1 MILFSMDAY
10 KYLPITTLHDVKIEL
25 GLVELDLHLVINQSA
40 GQIEILTYDGIRWNV
55 RIH

>member
-40 GQIEILTYDGIRWNV
+40 GQIEILTYDGIR
-55 RIH
+55 